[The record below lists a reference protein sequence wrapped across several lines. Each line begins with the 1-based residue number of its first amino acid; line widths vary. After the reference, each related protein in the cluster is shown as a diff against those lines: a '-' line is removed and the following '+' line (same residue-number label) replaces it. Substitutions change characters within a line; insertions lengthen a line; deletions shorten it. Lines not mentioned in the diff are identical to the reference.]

1 MDKSEFGSMK
11 QMSSHQIQRTISTS
25 IVLKGGR
32 RRSMRKKGKRNL
44 LPSNQ
49 AFLPLVSFQLLTLSL
64 ASNGGLL
71 RSSLGPCFACR
82 KFGHHQTK
90 CHQRAVFQPTS
101 LDVAKPK
108 SSGWILAHVWI
119 QISVFLIVL
128 FSEISNVKPVFPL
141 RGSQVSFLVQDPFGF
156 QHCLLLCLCRI
167 LFLTVTH
174 SRLKLF
180 LLKLL

>member
-1 MDKSEFGSMK
+1 MFKSLRSLKLHLTLLMLFRWKAKEALKEGTSLVRHHIKLIRLVDKSEFGSMK

-101 LDVAKPK
+101 LDVAKPR
-108 SSGWILAHVWI
+108 SSG
-119 QISVFLIVL
+119 
-128 FSEISNVKPVFPL
+128 
-141 RGSQVSFLVQDPFGF
+141 
-156 QHCLLLCLCRI
+156 
-167 LFLTVTH
+167 
-174 SRLKLF
+174 
-180 LLKLL
+180 

>member
-49 AFLPLVSFQLLTLSL
+49 AFLPLESFQLLTLSL

-90 CHQRAVFQPTS
+90 CRQTEGSVPAY
-101 LDVAKPK
+101 KPRRCEAQVLRMNSGTCVDSNK
-108 SSGWILAHVWI
+108 CLFDCAFFRDFECEASFSSEGLP
-119 QISVFLIVL
+119 SKL
-128 FSEISNVKPVFPL
+128 FSARSFWISTLSSPL
-141 RGSQVSFLVQDPFGF
+141 FVQNIVSYGYALP
-156 QHCLLLCLCRI
+156 
-167 LFLTVTH
+167 
-174 SRLKLF
+174 LKAF
-180 LLKLL
+180 SV

>member
-1 MDKSEFGSMK
+1 MKEGTSLVWHHIKLIRLVDKSEFGSMK

-90 CHQRAVFQPTS
+90 CRQRAAFQPTS
-101 LDVAKPK
+101 LHVAKPR
-108 SSGWILAHVWI
+108 S
-119 QISVFLIVL
+119 
-128 FSEISNVKPVFPL
+128 
-141 RGSQVSFLVQDPFGF
+141 
-156 QHCLLLCLCRI
+156 
-167 LFLTVTH
+167 
-174 SRLKLF
+174 
-180 LLKLL
+180 